1 MDKLFVG
8 DIVKLFGKTRH
19 GKNRIRENGDMWR
32 VITVDGA
39 DSSILTT
46 KICVRPMDLDRREN
60 WRWIDIPDD
69 EHMTVKLVEIEEP
82 EHVRVEREV
91 DLAIERRKELSKM
104 DMFNDP
110 DMNWSGLR

>member
-39 DSSILTT
+39 DSPHIAILTNT
-46 KICVRPMDLDRREN
+46 ILTMSGF
-60 WRWIDIPDD
+60 
-69 EHMTVKLVEIEEP
+69 
-82 EHVRVEREV
+82 
-91 DLAIERRKELSKM
+91 SKQ
-104 DMFNDP
+104 FN
-110 DMNWSGLR
+110 NITYK

>member
-1 MDKLFVG
+1 MSKIFVG
-8 DIVKLFGKTRH
+8 DIVKLFGKSRH

-32 VITVDGA
+32 VLTVKDN
-39 DSSILTT
+39 S
-46 KICVRPMDLDRREN
+46 ICVRPMDLDRREN

-69 EHMTVKLVEIEEP
+69 EHMNMKLVEVEEP
-82 EHVRVEREV
+82 EHIRVEREV

-104 DMFNDP
+104 DLFNDP

>member
-32 VITVDGA
+32 VITVDGG

-60 WRWIDIPDD
+60 WRWIDLPED
-69 EHMTVKLVEIEEP
+69 EHMNVKLVEIEEP